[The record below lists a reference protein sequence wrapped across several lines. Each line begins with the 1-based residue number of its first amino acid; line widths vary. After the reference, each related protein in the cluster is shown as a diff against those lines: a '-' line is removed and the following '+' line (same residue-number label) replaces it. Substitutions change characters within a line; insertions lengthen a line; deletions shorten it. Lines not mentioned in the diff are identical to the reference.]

1 MRAAQKKAGA
11 RALGWTDRN
20 VAERHQK
27 PNEARDQE
35 HGLRADTRGQS
46 RARGQKQGTRS
57 EAGTEGMADKFPPP
71 PLSVAGGG
79 KPRVPP
85 RAQLKKKAGTTGR
98 GMKRV
103 IHRERLAGVAAD
115 CVRHLVTCQ

>member
-1 MRAAQKKAGA
+1 MSPNGIKNHMRPVIRSMACVQTREVKAGHE
-11 RALGWTDRN
+11 DR
-20 VAERHQK
+20 
-27 PNEARDQE
+27 
-35 HGLRADTRGQS
+35 S

-57 EAGTEGMADKFPPP
+57 EAGNEGMTNKHPL